1 MGTGLN
7 TVTWNLRYPNA
18 TSFPG
23 MILWGGGVTG
33 PAAPPGTY
41 TIRMTVDGQTQTQPL
56 VVKRHPLY
64 SATDAD
70 LQAQFDLA
78 IQIRDKTSEANQ
90 AVIDIRNLKTQIAD
104 RLAKNNDTRLKAS
117 GDKLTASLSAVE
129 AEIYQVKN
137 QSGQDPL
144 NYPIK
149 TNNRLAALL
158 SMVGNGDGKPT
169 TNAPIIFQDLVK
181 ELKAETDKL
190 EETLV
195 GELATFNT
203 EVKRLGLDPVVK
215 K

>member
-1 MGTGLN
+1 
-7 TVTWNLRYPNA
+7 
-18 TSFPG
+18 
-23 MILWGGGVTG
+23 MILWGGGVGG

-104 RLAKNNDTRLKAS
+104 RLTKNNDTRLKAS

>member
-1 MGTGLN
+1 M
-7 TVTWNLRYPNA
+7 
-18 TSFPG
+18 
-23 MILWGGGVTG
+23 
-33 PAAPPGTY
+33 
-41 TIRMTVDGQTQTQPL
+41 
-56 VVKRHPLY
+56 
-64 SATDAD
+64 
-70 LQAQFDLA
+70 
-78 IQIRDKTSEANQ
+78 
-90 AVIDIRNLKTQIAD
+90 IDIRNLKTQIAD
-104 RLAKNNDTRLKAS
+104 RLAKNEDAKLKAS

-195 GELATFNT
+195 GELATFNA
-203 EVKRLGLDPVVK
+203 EVKRLGLEPVIK
-215 K
+215 EE